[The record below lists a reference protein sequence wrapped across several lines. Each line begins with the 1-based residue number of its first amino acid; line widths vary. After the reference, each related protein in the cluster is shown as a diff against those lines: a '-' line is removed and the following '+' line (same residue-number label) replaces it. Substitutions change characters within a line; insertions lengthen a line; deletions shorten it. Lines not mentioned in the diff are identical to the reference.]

1 VTDASHSRLAVHGGA
16 GDVPSARTDPA
27 FGRLARRGG
36 DDALAA
42 GWHVLAGGGSALEAV
57 IAAVVVLEDC
67 EALNA
72 GRGSVT
78 GATGL
83 VEMDAAVMDG
93 AGRRAGAVALLRGIV
108 HPVLAAR
115 AVMEDGR
122 HVLLAGA
129 GAEEFARDRGLDT
142 IDAAALEAIAARRQR
157 NPEQPTGTVGAVARD
172 ARGHL
177 ATATS
182 TGGTRGKRPGRL
194 SDSALVGAGTWADD
208 ATCAV
213 SATGNGEG
221 FIRCAFA
228 HEVDALMR
236 HAGLSLAAA
245 CERALAA
252 VTALG
257 FRGGCIAIDQ
267 GGRLAMPFTT
277 RGMVRGWIDGDGAR
291 LAVHPEES
299 LEAS

>member
-1 VTDASHSRLAVHGGA
+1 MTNASPMRLAVHGGA
-16 GDVPSARTDPA
+16 GDVPSAQADPA
-27 FGRLARRGG
+27 FGRLARRGCEA
-36 DDALAA
+36 ALAA
-42 GWHVLAGGGSALEAV
+42 GWRVLADGGGALDAV

-72 GRGSVT
+72 GRGSVA

-83 VEMDAAVMDG
+83 VEMDAAVMEG
-93 AGRRAGAVALLRGIV
+93 AGRRAGAVALLRGIA

-122 HVLLAGA
+122 HVLLAG
-129 GAEEFARDRGLDT
+129 GSAEAFARDHGLATVDP
-142 IDAAALEAIAARRQR
+142 AVLEAIAARRR
-157 NPEQPTGTVGAVARD
+157 ATRERPTGTVGAVACD
-172 ARGHL
+172 AAGHL

-182 TGGTRGKRPGRL
+182 TGGTPGKRPGRL

-208 ATCAV
+208 AICAV
-213 SATGNGEG
+213 SATGEGEG
-221 FIRCAFA
+221 FIRSGFA
-228 HEVDALMR
+228 HEVDALRR

-257 FRGGCIAIDQ
+257 FRGGCIAIDPD
-267 GGRLAMPFTT
+267 GRLAMPFTT
-277 RGMVRGWIDGDGAR
+277 RGMLRGWIDGGGAR
-291 LAVHPEES
+291 LAIHPEEALDPS
-299 LEAS
+299 